1 MSTINHQALEHLQAK
16 SSQTPD
22 RVEDSTEFVNF
33 FPEFIWTVWDFTLEL
48 QLCGQPI
55 TEDEYLENALKLIP
69 VGQFVIETNSK
80 VLLEMVAGK
89 WVAKISGYS

>member
-1 MSTINHQALEHLQAK
+1 MGIVGSEFLFPNQMLVMRQSLQNIRAK

-69 VGQFVIETNSK
+69 GIRVWPGQCTVQ
-80 VLLEMVAGK
+80 
-89 WVAKISGYS
+89 